1 MSEIMKF
8 RKNVFKFLI
17 LVSVTLMCA
26 VGVSASEPTFCF
38 ALQVDGNAEKQVS
51 TGDIITVVFTLERTD
66 STDSYTMYAMQNE
79 IRYDST
85 FLELVEDSFLVK
97 DGVVTNDMHLNEYER
112 EFYMN
117 FLSMSGG
124 TDWNAKT
131 NVGSFQMRVIGTSG
145 ASLVSSQD
153 CGVSYA
159 DGNGSYPLTASDVVI
174 IVSDDCSVIFDSNG
188 GSAVPLQTVKR
199 NSKAVEPIV
208 PVRDGY
214 TFTGWYTD
222 IDCESKWD
230 FSEPI
235 NYNLRLYAG
244 WERKAEKTDSLPFTD
259 ISTTDWYYN
268 SVCYVYNNGLMNGVT
283 DTAFTPDTATSRAM
297 LVTILWRME
306 GSPVVNYFM
315 QFEDVLQEQ
324 WYTEAI
330 RWAASTG
337 IVNGYSNT
345 KFGVNDS
352 ITREQMATILYR
364 YAISKGF
371 ALFDNTY
378 VSSFG
383 DAAKVSTWAYDAL
396 NWSVGNGLIQG
407 VGNNTLNPQ
416 GTATRA
422 QTATIL
428 MRFCEAD

>member
-26 VGVSASEPTFCF
+26 VGVSASEPTFRF

-97 DGVVTNDMHLNEYER
+97 DGVVTNDMRLNEYER

-283 DTAFTPDTATSRAM
+283 DTAFAPDTATSRAM

-330 RWAASTG
+330 RWAAYTG

-371 ALFDNTY
+371 AFFDNTY

>member
-1 MSEIMKF
+1 
-8 RKNVFKFLI
+8 
-17 LVSVTLMCA
+17 
-26 VGVSASEPTFCF
+26 
-38 ALQVDGNAEKQVS
+38 
-51 TGDIITVVFTLERTD
+51 
-66 STDSYTMYAMQNE
+66 
-79 IRYDST
+79 
-85 FLELVEDSFLVK
+85 
-97 DGVVTNDMHLNEYER
+97 
-112 EFYMN
+112 
-117 FLSMSGG
+117 
-124 TDWNAKT
+124 
-131 NVGSFQMRVIGTSG
+131 
-145 ASLVSSQD
+145 
-153 CGVSYA
+153 
-159 DGNGSYPLTASDVVI
+159 
-174 IVSDDCSVIFDSNG
+174 
-188 GSAVPLQTVKR
+188 
-199 NSKAVEPIV
+199 
-208 PVRDGY
+208 
-214 TFTGWYTD
+214 
-222 IDCESKWD
+222 
-230 FSEPI
+230 
-235 NYNLRLYAG
+235 
-244 WERKAEKTDSLPFTD
+244 
-259 ISTTDWYYN
+259 
-268 SVCYVYNNGLMNGVT
+268 MNGVT
-283 DTAFTPDTATSRAM
+283 DTAFAPDTATSRAM

-364 YAISKGF
+364 YSISKGF

-378 VSSFG
+378 VSFFG
-383 DAAKVSTWAYDAL
+383 DATKVSTWAYDAL